1 MGSITCP
8 KSIRHF
14 SLRSKILVFVGPYY
28 SSFNLTG
35 DSTLIFKDK
44 EIFLSDTE
52 TSVQVLEMRVRLKKK
67 FEGTERAEFD

>member
-28 SSFNLTG
+28 YSFNLTG
-35 DSTLIFKDK
+35 DSTLTFKDK

-67 FEGTERAEFD
+67 FEGNERAEFD